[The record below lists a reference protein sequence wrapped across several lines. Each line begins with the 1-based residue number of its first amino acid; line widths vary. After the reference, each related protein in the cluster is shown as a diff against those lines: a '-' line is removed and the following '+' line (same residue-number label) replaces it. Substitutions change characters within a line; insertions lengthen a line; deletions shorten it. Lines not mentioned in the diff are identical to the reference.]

1 MVESD
6 GDPRVLWAMNLVLS
20 TLFATV
26 VVWAL
31 SLVGL
36 AAFTLTNVAAG
47 ALLLVV
53 LTYVLI
59 F

>member
-31 SLVGL
+31 SLVDL